1 LRAEGIKNKNCY
13 IDNNENIKVRIDQK
27 ESNKTYDPFVT
38 AIWEGLLKDI
48 PEEYRKLEVLS
59 EGWLIY
65 AKVNSLSVYIPKE
78 NNKTLTEPKNAS
90 L

>member
-1 LRAEGIKNKNCY
+1 MSTIQDY

-27 ESNKTYDPFVT
+27 ESNKTYDPFAT
-38 AIWEGLLKDI
+38 SIWEGLLKDI

-65 AKVNSLSVYIPKE
+65 ANINSLSVYIPKE
-78 NNKTLTEPKNAS
+78 EDNTVAESKKDS
-90 L
+90 LEK

>member
-1 LRAEGIKNKNCY
+1 MSTIQDY

-65 AKVNSLSVYIPKE
+65 ANINSLSVYIPKE
-78 NNKTLTEPKNAS
+78 EDNTVTESKKDS
-90 L
+90 LEK

>member
-1 LRAEGIKNKNCY
+1 MSTIQDY

-65 AKVNSLSVYIPKE
+65 ANINSLSVYIPKDE
-78 NNKTLTEPKNAS
+78 DNTVAETKKDS
-90 L
+90 LEK

>member
-1 LRAEGIKNKNCY
+1 MSTIQDY

-65 AKVNSLSVYIPKE
+65 AKVNSLSVYIPKDE
-78 NNKTLTEPKNAS
+78 DNTVAETKKDS
-90 L
+90 LEK

>member
-1 LRAEGIKNKNCY
+1 MSTIQDY

-38 AIWEGLLKDI
+38 SIWEGLLKDI

-65 AKVNSLSVYIPKE
+65 ANINSLSVYIPKE
-78 NNKTLTEPKNAS
+78 EDNTVAESKKDS
-90 L
+90 LEK

>member
-1 LRAEGIKNKNCY
+1 MSTIQDY

-59 EGWLIY
+59 ESWLIY
-65 AKVNSLSVYIPKE
+65 ANINSLSVYIPKE
-78 NNKTLTEPKNAS
+78 EDNTVAESKKDS
-90 L
+90 LEK

>member
-1 LRAEGIKNKNCY
+1 MSTIQDY

-27 ESNKTYDPFVT
+27 ESDSSYDPFVT
-38 AIWEGLLKDI
+38 PIWEGLLKDI

-65 AKVNSLSVYIPKE
+65 AKVNALSVYIPNE
-78 NNKTLTEPKNAS
+78 NNNTIVESQNAS
-90 L
+90 SK